1 MTGLTTREF
10 TGRPKRPRWLT
21 ATYLIVPTVVLVT
34 VASLVLGSSGG
45 QQATQQPPPA
55 PAPATA
61 VPTSTAVAGAGGS
74 LKQPSD
80 PDYLTAAPAA
90 MRFQDVG
97 GAALPFSPVDGP
109 LRINGPLAA
118 GYSHTPQGAV
128 LAAMQLLIRLAYL
141 PGWAQVM
148 TEQTVWE
155 GPGRDKAITQRNSTP
170 QWTPAEIAAQIMT
183 PIGFRVES
191 YTPSQATIALLF
203 KKSDQEG
210 YGGSRVVVVWAQGDW
225 KFTVTDASGSNPT
238 YSTVGYTL
246 F

>member
-10 TGRPKRPRWLT
+10 TGRPKRPHWLT

-34 VASLVLGSSGG
+34 VASLVLGNSGG

-55 PAPATA
+55 PATA
-61 VPTSTAVAGAGGS
+61 APTSTAVAAGGGA

-155 GPGRDKAITQRNSTP
+155 GPARDKAITQRNSTP

-191 YTPSQATIALLF
+191 YTPSQATIVLLV

-210 YGGSRVVVVWAQGDW
+210 YDAPRVVVAWAQGDW
-225 KFTVTDASGSNPT
+225 KFTVTDASGSIPVD
-238 YSTVGYTL
+238 STVGYTL